1 MKTPSN
7 GRAGR
12 VEKRAVKTMG
22 RAQKSWTKA
31 EAVRKNTPSSN
42 KSSNFAQDEFGRTGE
57 QKADQLYRRAA
68 RQEAKAKRQMDK
80 ANYLKAKKATP
91 KSKLAMKKSL
101 REAAEEMGSMA
112 AVAGTRALM
121 KETTKVSSRVPVRQ
135 LTRTTKTM
143 TKKK

>member
-1 MKTPSN
+1 MKTPPK

-31 EAVRKNTPSSN
+31 EAVRKNTPGSN
-42 KSSNFAQDEFGRTGE
+42 KASNFAQDEFGRTGE

-80 ANYLKAKKATP
+80 ANYLKEKSGLASKAG
-91 KSKLAMKKSL
+91 KAVGK
-101 REAAEEMGSMA
+101 MA
-112 AVAGTRALM
+112 AGAAGTRALM